1 MTKKE
6 LIEELKLYTDD
17 MEVLCLEVDG
27 KRASS
32 VGQVG
37 IAFKYKDHVFLD
49 IDDLKSNNIEG
60 AKTVILLGWKEVE
73 KEWES

>member
-6 LIEELKLYTDD
+6 LIEELKPYSDD

-27 KRASS
+27 KQASD

-49 IDDLKSNNIEG
+49 IDDLKRHNLEG
-60 AKTVILLGWKEVE
+60 ARTVILLGWKEVE
-73 KEWES
+73 K